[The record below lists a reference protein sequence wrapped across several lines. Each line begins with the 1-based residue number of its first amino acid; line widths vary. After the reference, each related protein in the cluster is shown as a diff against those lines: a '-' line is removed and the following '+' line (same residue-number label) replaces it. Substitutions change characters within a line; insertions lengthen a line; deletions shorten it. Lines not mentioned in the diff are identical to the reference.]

1 MSALIDEYE
10 QVRNAN
16 FELSFRYPTQDE
28 LEQLTVVH
36 RDMSDKERQ
45 DWQKRLKSVEGLIDD
60 LRHRRILR
68 EDIDGEQ
75 LATLRELLGAAGA

>member
-1 MSALIDEYE
+1 M
-10 QVRNAN
+10 
-16 FELSFRYPTQDE
+16 SFRYPTEDE

-36 RDMSDKERQ
+36 RDMSGKEQ
-45 DWQKRLKSVEGLIDD
+45 KDWQNRLKSVEGLIDD
-60 LRHRRILR
+60 LQHRRILL